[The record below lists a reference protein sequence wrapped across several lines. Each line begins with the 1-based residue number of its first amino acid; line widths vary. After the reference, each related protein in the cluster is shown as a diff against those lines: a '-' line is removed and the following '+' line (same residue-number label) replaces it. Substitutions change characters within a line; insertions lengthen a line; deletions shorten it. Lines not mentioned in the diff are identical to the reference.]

1 MTMKAWRLDRL
12 GGDLRLE
19 NVPMPEVRPGSILV
33 RVEASKLMSYI
44 KPYVEGRL
52 PLYHAPSGGF
62 TPGGNCVGTI
72 ETAGRDVWQLAP
84 GQRVLVSSL
93 FRSSENVADPAQI
106 LIGVTSFGPDSEKV
120 QADWPDGT
128 LAEYVSGVVGCPRR
142 RFRGHGSDTTCGG
155 QPLRHPLWRTGPRQ
169 ARGRRNAS

>member
-33 RVEASKLMSYI
+33 RVEASTLMSYI

-52 PLYHAPSGGF
+52 PPYHAPSGGF

-72 ETAGRDVWQLAP
+72 EAAGKDVWQLAP

-106 LIGVTSFGPDSEKV
+106 LIGVTSFGPDSEKG
-120 QADWPDGT
+120 AGG
-128 LAEYVSGVVGCPRR
+128 LAGR
-142 RFRGHGSDTTCGG
+142 D
-155 QPLRHPLWRTGPRQ
+155 
-169 ARGRRNAS
+169 AR